1 MGVYNL
7 GLQAADA
14 SLATATIGVVCKN
27 ILGPVGGIIA
37 LLGVIVLPITSGD
50 TALRSLRLAVADAFH
65 IDQTSTRKRLTLA
78 GVIFVLVA
86 AILIFAKM
94 NANGF
99 NILWRYFAW
108 SNQALS
114 LFAFLAISVWMFE
127 NGRAKFVWMPLIP
140 GAWYTFITVT
150 YIMNA
155 KIGFNIPWAGAYV
168 IGVCAAAAY
177 TGVIIWYGRKRAAA
191 KKESQ
196 AYKGKK
202 KK

>member
-1 MGVYNL
+1 M
-7 GLQAADA
+7 
-14 SLATATIGVVCKN
+14 
-27 ILGPVGGIIA
+27 
-37 LLGVIVLPITSGD
+37 LPITSGD

-155 KIGFNIPWAGAYV
+155 KIGFNIPWVGAYV

-196 AYKGKK
+196 TYKGKK

>member
-1 MGVYNL
+1 
-7 GLQAADA
+7 
-14 SLATATIGVVCKN
+14 
-27 ILGPVGGIIA
+27 
-37 LLGVIVLPITSGD
+37 
-50 TALRSLRLAVADAFH
+50 
-65 IDQTSTRKRLTLA
+65 
-78 GVIFVLVA
+78 
-86 AILIFAKM
+86 
-94 NANGF
+94 
-99 NILWRYFAW
+99 
-108 SNQALS
+108 
-114 LFAFLAISVWMFE
+114 MFE

-155 KIGFNIPWAGAYV
+155 KIGFNIPWVGAYV